1 LRWMML
7 LNWQNRLKFNQIKPG
22 DAVSG
27 VFRFSK
33 ADTYELF
40 IRGNYRH
47 IAVKE
52 SAYNGVRKLAG
63 LDIDGGFLTH

>member
-1 LRWMML
+1 MR
-7 LNWQNRLKFNQIKPG
+7 LNWQNRLKFNQMKPG

-40 IRGNYRH
+40 IRGNYRQ
-47 IAVKE
+47 ILLKNSLIWMGDFPYE
-52 SAYNGVRKLAG
+52 NQTTLY
-63 LDIDGGFLTH
+63 LTYK